1 MVDKQARLG
10 GNVLGGSVYSGV
22 LRSSG
27 RLVAVAE
34 WNFKTQNNSKRRSA
48 ALELHAV
55 SDSSVV

>member
-1 MVDKQARLG
+1 MG